1 MKIKELEQKI
11 IARMKDADKK
21 ELVLDIMLIQH
32 LRNYRE
38 LMITADIAAGALA
51 VIPAMIV
58 NLTTVGTTLLFSIGG
73 IAGLSFVKDYMISKR
88 LDNLMND
95 LITELMSKFGTPQ
108 MAYIEVSQLI
118 TSVTREEILE
128 HFKLMG
134 CEYSR
139 E

>member
-128 HFKLMG
+128 HFKMMG

>member
-11 IARMKDADKK
+11 LARMKDADKK

-38 LMITADIAAGALA
+38 LMITADISAGALA
-51 VIPAMIV
+51 VVPTMVAS
-58 NLTTVGTTLLFSIGG
+58 LSTAGSALLLSIGG
-73 IAGLSFVKDYMISKR
+73 LAGLSFIKDYVITKK
-88 LDNLMND
+88 LDKLMND
-95 LITELMSKFGTPQ
+95 LIAELMNKFGTPQ

-118 TSVTREEILE
+118 VSVTREEILE
-128 HFKLMG
+128 HFRMMG

>member
-38 LMITADIAAGALA
+38 LMMTADISAGALA
-51 VIPAMIV
+51 VIPAMLV

-128 HFKLMG
+128 HFKMMG